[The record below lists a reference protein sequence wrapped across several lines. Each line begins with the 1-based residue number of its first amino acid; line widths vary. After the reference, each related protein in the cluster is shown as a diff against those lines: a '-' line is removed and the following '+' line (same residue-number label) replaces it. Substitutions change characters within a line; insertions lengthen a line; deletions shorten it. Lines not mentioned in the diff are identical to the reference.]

1 MKLLVSPNTSYRH
14 SMAAFRFIT
23 MPIILPITC
32 DFFYKNNFEDNVTK
46 YNQKI
51 KLGNPN
57 STSDN
62 LV

>member
-1 MKLLVSPNTSYRH
+1 M

-23 MPIILPITC
+23 MLIILPITC

>member
-1 MKLLVSPNTSYRH
+1 
-14 SMAAFRFIT
+14 
-23 MPIILPITC
+23 MPVRQHGGLSFYHNADHLPITC